1 MAEEQLEFK
10 YLRSKYLR
18 TTATNQHSRVGITV
32 PCDLVSHKKNPVSQR
47 KLCLLRS

>member
-32 PCDLVSHKKNPVSQR
+32 PCDLVSHKKKILFLNVNFV
-47 KLCLLRS
+47 C